1 MAKDGHRTRR
11 TTAIAAVLLASA
23 LLATLGAGPAAAR
36 RGAAPET
43 IPTPRADWR
52 FEGTL
57 ASSIAGAPNL
67 RNINANGSNFFVG
80 DGPPLFGTLAFPEGN
95 GLRLDNVSSVVPRDN
110 YTVAMTIGLDDVAPF
125 TRLLNF
131 KPNTAANA
139 DTGLYVQDADIT
151 FFGLAGAQP
160 DNDLLQ
166 AQGVAAT
173 VVLTRSSSGRLKGY
187 VNGALQF
194 NVLDTTGL
202 AKISTENVLR
212 FFRDNA
218 NREEGAGYV
227 ARIRLWNT
235 PLTGAQVATLPV

>member
-1 MAKDGHRTRR
+1 MVKNTKQSRR
-11 TTAIAAVLLASA
+11 TTTVAAVLLASA
-23 LLATLGAGPAAAR
+23 LLTTLGAGPAAAA
-36 RGAAPET
+36 RGAAPEA

-52 FEGTL
+52 FEATL

-95 GLRLDNVSSVVPRDN
+95 GLRLDNASSVAPRDN
-110 YTVAMTIGLDDVAPF
+110 YTVAMTIGLDDVDPL

-139 DTGLYVQDADIT
+139 DTGLYVQGGDIT
-151 FFGLAGAQP
+151 FSGLAGAQP

-166 AQGVAAT
+166 SQGVAAT
-173 VVLTRSSSGRLKGY
+173 VVLTRSSTGRLKGY
-187 VNGALQF
+187 VDGALQF
-194 NVLDTTGL
+194 NVLDPGGL

-218 NREEGAGYV
+218 DREEGAGYV

-235 PLTGAQVATLPV
+235 PLTGAQIATLPV